1 MKKLLLGITML
12 ISLVCVCAQAQNLSK
27 GDKVM
32 GFGIGLASYHASN
45 EKIVFPPIR
54 LSLDYCVKDRL
65 FDAKS
70 SLSLGAYAGYFGRRS
85 EISTNWGVAGY
96 KYSNFSLGVR
106 GGFHYNFVP
115 QLDTYAG
122 LLLGYTISSASKY
135 GATLVN
141 KGNDIVITESS
152 KSRGGLFYSIYLG
165 ARYDF
170 SRNFGAFVELG
181 YGFSVLELGI
191 SYRFR

>member
-12 ISLVCVCAQAQNLSK
+12 ISLICTQAQNLSK

-54 LSLDYCVKDRL
+54 LSLDYCVKDHL

-70 SLSLGAYAGYFGRRS
+70 SLSLGAYVGYFGGRS

-96 KYSNFSLGVR
+96 KYSNFNLGAR
-106 GGFHYNFVP
+106 GGFHYNFIP

-135 GATLVN
+135 GATFD

-152 KSRGGLFYSIYLG
+152 KSRGGPFYSVYFG

-170 SRNFGAFVELG
+170 SRNFGTFVELG
-181 YGFSVLELGI
+181 YGLSVLELGI